1 MQPEIMEAAR
11 GSSGPASPTPDA
23 DKARAGL
30 AASPMG
36 MGKAGAG
43 PVDVSR
49 VYTVSELTAEIRAL
63 IETAHPA
70 VYVRGEVSN
79 FLLHRSGHMYFSL
92 KDKDASLKAAFFRG
106 ANFRIKFV
114 PENGMDVI
122 AFGRLSVYEPRGEYQ
137 IVVEHL
143 EPAGLGALM
152 AAIEALKK
160 KLSAEVL
167 FDQGRKRSLPDFPH
181 SIALV
186 TSPEGAAIRDFLKV
200 TRSRFAGQHITI
212 FPVLVQGEGA
222 PAQVAGAIR
231 DANEMGGFDVMV
243 VCRGGGSIEDL
254 MAFNDEAVVRAIAGS
269 GIPVITG
276 IGHERDVTIADLVA
290 DVRAATP
297 SQAAEMVSPSR
308 PELTARLIEIRG
320 RLERH
325 LQGAVEDRGQELDDG
340 VEGIG
345 HAMKDLLDG
354 LMDDVRELGHRL
366 KAASPVAALGRQKQL
381 LEQLASRIG
390 TAGVRR
396 MDSAKQGLSAV
407 SGKLNALSP
416 LGVLSRGYAIAFG
429 LPEKAVL
436 KDASRVGT
444 GREIEVKLFKGSI
457 RAVTRSTGP

>member
-1 MQPEIMEAAR
+1 
-11 GSSGPASPTPDA
+11 
-23 DKARAGL
+23 
-30 AASPMG
+30 MG

-160 KLSAEVL
+160 KLSAEGL